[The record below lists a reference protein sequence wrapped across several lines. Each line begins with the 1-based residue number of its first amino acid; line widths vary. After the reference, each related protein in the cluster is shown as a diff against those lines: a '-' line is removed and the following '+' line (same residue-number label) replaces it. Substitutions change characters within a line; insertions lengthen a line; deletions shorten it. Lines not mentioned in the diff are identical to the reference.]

1 MMRDAMKKILSLL
14 LAALLCLSAPL
25 ALRAWAEDGGDG
37 FSFGELPGFGEEDE
51 LVFASEEEPEPS
63 AEPEPTSEP
72 EPTAEPAASDKE
84 SASPGE
90 TAPAES
96 AGGSPE
102 EAQTPAEAAA
112 PAETPPEGSPSN
124 QTILPAVIAVAVLA
138 VGAGAF
144 WLLKRRRNGHGDDRE
159 GGRT

>member
-1 MMRDAMKKILSLL
+1 MKKILSLFF
-14 LAALLCLSAPL
+14 AALLCMSAPL
-25 ALRAWAEDGGDG
+25 ALRAWAEDDGDG
-37 FSFGELPGFGEEDE
+37 FSFGELPGFGEEDDE
-51 LVFASEEEPEPS
+51 LVFFPEEEPEPS

-72 EPTAEPAASDKE
+72 TQTAESEVPDKE
-84 SASPGE
+84 SASPEE
-90 TAPAES
+90 TAAAEP
-96 AGGSPE
+96 AGGTTE
-102 EAQTPAEAAA
+102 EAQTPAEALG